1 MIYINLVTIFPP
13 PFLRFITQS
22 FHIRIKPHPSFLL
35 FSHSI
40 PNHLK
45 KFLLI
50 TYYWPPSGGAGV
62 MRWAKMTKY
71 ISQYGWQPIIYTPLD
86 NEVAV
91 HDESLLK
98 DIPSDLV
105 VIKTPIWEP
114 YDLYKTF
121 LGRKKKEKL
130 YSGFI
135 NEKKKES
142 LAQKISVFIRGNFF
156 IPDARMFWIKPSIR
170 FLKKYLR
177 EHPVDAIIST
187 GPPHSMHMIA
197 DELHRTTGIPWIA
210 DFRDPWTNID
220 FYKDLRLTKWGD
232 ARHHK
237 LEKRILSNASKVV
250 VVTWGMK
257 DEFRGLSARDDIVV
271 ILNGFD
277 DADYTRI
284 NPGSLD
290 EDFTIM
296 HVGSMNK
303 DRNPEV
309 LWKAIQQAISGSAQL
324 KEKIKIKLIGPVDF
338 SVRESIE
345 RFGLKPYT
353 FFIEFVPHTEAI
365 RHQQQA
371 QLLLL
376 VINNAP
382 SSQAMLPGKL
392 YEYLGSGRPIL
403 CIGPLESDAA
413 KLLEMTKG
421 GIVHDY
427 DDMEGIK
434 RRILDDFK
442 LYQSGQ
448 LSGSAEGIEK
458 FTRRHMAGE
467 FAKLLEQVAS

>member
-1 MIYINLVTIFPP
+1 
-13 PFLRFITQS
+13 
-22 FHIRIKPHPSFLL
+22 
-35 FSHSI
+35 
-40 PNHLK
+40 
-45 KFLLI
+45 
-50 TYYWPPSGGAGV
+50 

-71 ISQYGWQPIIYTPLD
+71 ISQFGWEPVVYTPSD

-98 DIPSDLV
+98 EVPKDLI

-114 YDLYKTF
+114 YDLYKSF

-142 LAQKISVFIRGNFF
+142 LAQKISVFIRGNIF

-170 FLKKYLR
+170 FLKKYLQN
-177 EHPVDAIIST
+177 HPVDAIIST

-197 DELHRTTGIPWIA
+197 EALHTSTGIPWIA

-220 FYKDLRLTKWGD
+220 FYKDLRLTTWADK
-232 ARHHK
+232 RHHQ
-237 LEKRILSNASKVV
+237 LEQRILHNASKVV
-250 VVTWGMK
+250 AVTWGMA
-257 DEFRGLSARDDIVV
+257 DEFHSSSKRDDIKV

-277 DADYTRI
+277 DADFSPASSTV
-284 NPGSLD
+284 LD
-290 EDFTIM
+290 EDFTIL

-309 LWKAIQQAISGSAQL
+309 LWEGIKQAIANSDQL

-345 RFGLKPYT
+345 KFELT
-353 FFIEFVPHTEAI
+353 SFTSFIEFIPHAEVV
-365 RHQQQA
+365 HLQQQA

-376 VINNAP
+376 LINDAP
-382 SSQAMLPGKL
+382 SSKAMLPGKL
-392 YEYLGSGRPIL
+392 YEYLGAGRPIL
-403 CIGPLESDAA
+403 CIGPIVSDAA
-413 KLLEMTKG
+413 RLLQMTSG
-421 GIVHDY
+421 GVVHSY
-427 DDMEGIK
+427 DDTQGIK
-434 RRILDDFK
+434 NRILEYFK
-442 LYQSGQ
+442 LYQTGQ
-448 LSGSAEGIEK
+448 LKGNAEGIEN

-467 FAKLLEQVAS
+467 YAELLNNLRKDNF